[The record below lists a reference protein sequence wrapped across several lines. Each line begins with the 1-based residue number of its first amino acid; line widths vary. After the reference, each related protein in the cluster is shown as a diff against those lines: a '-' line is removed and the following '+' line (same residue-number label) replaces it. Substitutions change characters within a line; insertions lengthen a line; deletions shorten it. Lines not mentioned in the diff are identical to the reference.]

1 MLFSVNDYN
10 IMNQMY
16 LKRGWNMTIELYG
29 AHYNEIKGYRVI
41 EGKDSYNHYFGGQ
54 DCDLPLCK
62 LCNEKMHQIFSL
74 DLKDDRFVELKND
87 EMNVLLFVSCLN
99 CSMVWEP
106 QYFQLSNGGKT
117 VQIIK
122 QDNTEDWVMEDE
134 YKLPV
139 HLPKTNVKLTNMKNE
154 DIPTDEDSYWEAFD
168 LFGSEYVCRLLGAP
182 LYEDL
187 PEDLACPSCSEAM
200 MYVATIT
207 QDLEKRELISVVD
220 FQFGEMNIYY
230 YLCKECSVM
239 KTEIQS
245 T

>member
-1 MLFSVNDYN
+1 
-10 IMNQMY
+10 
-16 LKRGWNMTIELYG
+16 MTIELYG

>member
-1 MLFSVNDYN
+1 
-10 IMNQMY
+10 
-16 LKRGWNMTIELYG
+16 MTMELYG
-29 AHYNEIKGYRVI
+29 THYNEMKGYRVM

-54 DCDLPLCK
+54 DCELPLCK
-62 LCNEKMHQIFSL
+62 LCGEKMHQIFSL
-74 DLKDDRFVELKND
+74 DLKNERLAELKND
-87 EMNVLLFVSCLN
+87 EMNVLPFVSCLN
-99 CSMVWEP
+99 CAMVWEP

-117 VQIIK
+117 VQMIK
-122 QDNTEDWVMEDE
+122 QDNTEEWIMEDE

-139 HLPKTNVKLTNMKNE
+139 NLPKTNVKLTNMKNE

-182 LYEDL
+182 LYDDV
-187 PEDLACPSCSEAM
+187 PEDLGCPTCSKEM
-200 MYVATIT
+200 KYVATIT
-207 QDLEKRELISVVD
+207 QDLEGRELISVVD